1 VRSLRSGLGVC
12 AAADAAGLGS
22 GAFQWWKMRPSGTA
36 GDTTKQTGPNT
47 YEGSTGGPGGT
58 STYKT
63 TISADGKTMTV
74 EGTSGP
80 NAGRSVFDR
89 VK

>member
-36 GDTTKQTGPNT
+36 GDTTKQKVTV
-47 YEGSTGGPGGT
+47 EQV
-58 STYKT
+58 
-63 TISADGKTMTV
+63 ADGVKVTTNIDFGN
-74 EGTSGP
+74 GTGMS
-80 NAGRSVFDR
+80 RRTSLS
-89 VK
+89 